1 MAKKIKFK
9 PGDVSSEVQVALY
22 QQMLYARTIEERMLI
37 ALRQGKVSKWFSG
50 IGQEAIAVGAAMA
63 LDEDDWIFP
72 LHRNLG
78 VFTTRQLPLHRLVG
92 QWQGM
97 PSGYTQGRDRSF
109 HFGTLDHHLV
119 GMISHLGAQL
129 PLAAGA
135 ALAEKLEGS
144 GRICLAFSGE
154 GGTSE
159 GDFHEA
165 LNLAAVWQLPVIFLV
180 ENNGYALSTPIDEQ
194 FACKHISQKGKGYGI
209 KSLRINGNN
218 VLEVYRTL
226 KKWSEKLRDQ
236 ARPILI
242 ECETFRMRGHEE
254 ASGTKYVPADI
265 MEKWAGR
272 DPIVYYEQYLLKTDQ
287 VDQDDIDALKAE
299 YSETIADVVAN
310 ALSADHPESTS
321 DQEESQV
328 YAPYQPQVTY
338 PEDFREIRF
347 VDAIHEA
354 LDQEM
359 EKDDH
364 LILMGQDIAEYGG
377 VFKVT
382 EGLLEKYGSER
393 VRNTPLCE
401 SAVIGA
407 GMGLTFSGYRSMVEM
422 QFADFVSC
430 GFNQVVNNLAKTYYR
445 WRHPVNITLRLPCG
459 GQVGAG
465 PFHSQTMESWFFHT
479 PGLKIVYPSTAY
491 DAKGLLTTCLRDP
504 NPTLFF
510 EHKYLY
516 RSDKGMVPA
525 SQYEIPLGKAALID
539 QGKDALIITYG
550 LGVQWAK
557 EVIEREQ
564 YHMSILDLRTLKP
577 LDYESIRMSVQRVSR
592 VLVLHEAS
600 LTGGVG
606 AEIVAYISEHLF
618 EYLDAPVMRCA
629 SLDTPIPFAKSLED
643 LFLPRERLAETIK
656 KLINY

>member
-78 VFTTRQLPLHRLVG
+78 VFTTRKLPVDRLVG

-97 PSGYTQGRDRSF
+97 QTGYTQGRDRSF
-109 HFGTLDHHLV
+109 HFGTLEHHLV

-129 PLAAGA
+129 PLAVGA
-135 ALAEKLEGS
+135 ALAEQLEGS

-165 LNLAAVWQLPVIFLV
+165 LNLAAVWKLPVIFLV

-218 VLEVYRTL
+218 VLEVYRTF
-226 KKWSEKLRDQ
+226 KKWSGRLRDQ
-236 ARPILI
+236 PGPLLI

-254 ASGTKYVPADI
+254 ASGTKYVPPEM
-265 MEKWAGR
+265 MEKWARR
-272 DPIVYYEQYLLKTDQ
+272 DPILHYEQYLLKTEQ
-287 VDQDDIDALKAE
+287 LAQEDIDTLKAE
-299 YSETIADVVAN
+299 YSETIAEVVAN
-310 ALSADHPESTS
+310 ALSAEPPSSSPE
-321 DQEESQV
+321 QEESEV
-328 YAPYQPQVTY
+328 YAPYLPVVTH
-338 PEDFREIRF
+338 PEDVREIRF

-359 EKDDH
+359 ELDDR
-364 LILMGQDIAEYGG
+364 LLLMGQDIAAYGG

-430 GFNQVVNNLAKTYYR
+430 GFNQVVNNLAKTHYR
-445 WRHPVNITLRLPCG
+445 WQHPVNITLRLPCG

-465 PFHSQTMESWFFHT
+465 PFHSQSMESWFFHT
-479 PGLKIVYPSTAY
+479 PGLKIAYPSNAY

-516 RSDKGMVPA
+516 RSDKGLVPE
-525 SQYEIPLGKAALID
+525 SQYEIPLGQANLIE
-539 QGKDALIITYG
+539 QGTDALIITYG
-550 LGVQWAK
+550 LGVHWAK
-557 EVIEREQ
+557 ELIGRDQ
-564 YHMSILDLRTLKP
+564 YQISILDLRSLKP
-577 LDYESIRMSVQRVSR
+577 LDYESIRMAVRKISR
-592 VLVLHEAS
+592 VLILHEAS

-606 AEIVAYISEHLF
+606 AEIAAYISEHLF